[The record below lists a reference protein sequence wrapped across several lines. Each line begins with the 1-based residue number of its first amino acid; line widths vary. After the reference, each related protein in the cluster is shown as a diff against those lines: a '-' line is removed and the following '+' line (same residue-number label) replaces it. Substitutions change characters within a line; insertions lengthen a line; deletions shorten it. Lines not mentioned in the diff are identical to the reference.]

1 MTSVVSSNKVT
12 IINIIICTLRLYD
25 DTSCNKLLLLLL
37 LLFIAP
43 CGVSWFTVVDENS
56 SQPLNSA
63 SSAIYREVNLP
74 LPLLAAPTSSFTT
87 LLVQGHGRGLILN
100 STISGGKCVYNLAAC
115 CRCVDAVE
123 LVN

>member
-37 LLFIAP
+37 LLLFIAP

-63 SSAIYREVNLP
+63 SSAIYGEVNPP
-74 LPLLAAPTSSFTT
+74 LPLLAAPTSSFAT
-87 LLVQGHGRGLILN
+87 LLVQGQGRGLILN
-100 STISGGKCVYNLAAC
+100 STISEEVSVCPT
-115 CRCVDAVE
+115 
-123 LVN
+123 